1 MGIAAKDRKERKNH
15 PKAAFAISAFFCGHS
30 SLEAP
35 RGLVFTQRHM
45 TRQQAVNAFR
55 WTALAEAV
63 SYLVLLGIAMP
74 LKYLWQMPLAV
85 KIVGALHGGLFVLF
99 CITLLFAMQKAAW
112 PLGRA
117 AMLFLASLLPLVP
130 FWLDRRVKSWAEDAA

>member
-1 MGIAAKDRKERKNH
+1 
-15 PKAAFAISAFFCGHS
+15 
-30 SLEAP
+30 
-35 RGLVFTQRHM
+35 M

-74 LKYLWQMPLAV
+74 LKYLWQMPIAV
-85 KIVGALHGGLFVLF
+85 KIIGSIHGALFVAF
-99 CITLLFAMQKAAW
+99 CLTLLLAMQKAAW

-117 AMLFLASLLPLVP
+117 AMLFVASLLPLVP
-130 FWLDRRVKSWAEDAA
+130 FWLDRRVKSWAEEAA

>member
-1 MGIAAKDRKERKNH
+1 METEKSEGKWIVGQPWPNPAL
-15 PKAAFAISAFFCGHS
+15 KARLPWCLRTRS
-30 SLEAP
+30 
-35 RGLVFTQRHM
+35 M

-63 SYLVLLGIAMP
+63 SYLVLLGLAMP

-85 KIVGALHGGLFVLF
+85 KIIGSIHGALFV
-99 CITLLFAMQKAAW
+99 
-112 PLGRA
+112 
-117 AMLFLASLLPLVP
+117 ASLLPLVP

>member
-1 MGIAAKDRKERKNH
+1 
-15 PKAAFAISAFFCGHS
+15 
-30 SLEAP
+30 
-35 RGLVFTQRHM
+35 M

-85 KIVGALHGGLFVLF
+85 KIIGSIHGALFVAF
-99 CITLLFAMQKAAW
+99 CLTLLLAMQKAAW

-117 AMLFLASLLPLVP
+117 AMLFVASLLPLVP
-130 FWLDRRVKSWAEDAA
+130 FWLDRRVKSWAEATA